1 MLTNVGSAGPAPAAG
16 AAAAGGAAA
25 PAEAAAEEK
34 VEGKFRLDWSTCWD
48 GLLTPTQRRRSP
60 MTTWDSDFS
69 TKRFNRSEVEVV
81 SFLPFPLPFI
91 PLPPC
96 GSLDDSLLYSIL
108 HDPCYEDLNHGEEK
122 KKIAKFKRTRTFNG
136 DWVLGLPPPRV
147 PEVESIGCLCDSET
161 YVASKLLGEFK
172 RRLAQLF
179 SYLTMVYALVW
190 QVDVGCFDCP
200 IDESRLLYGL
210 MICATTYEMLFF
222 NSGLG

>member
-1 MLTNVGSAGPAPAAG
+1 
-16 AAAAGGAAA
+16 
-25 PAEAAAEEK
+25 
-34 VEGKFRLDWSTCWD
+34 
-48 GLLTPTQRRRSP
+48 

-81 SFLPFPLPFI
+81 SFLPFTLPFI

-179 SYLTMVYALVW
+179 SYLIMVYALAW
-190 QVDVGCFDCP
+190 QVDVGCVSIAP
-200 IDESRLLYGL
+200 
-210 MICATTYEMLFF
+210 
-222 NSGLG
+222 